1 MAKKKQEIRLESLSG
16 IDFKKEP
23 DIELAQSVI
32 EPVKP
37 EPKPQPK
44 PKSKVTKAPAVR
56 QKREPEPFPVEPPA
70 ARMARSTFAPENKI
84 RATFNIDSDLHKALK
99 DYSFFEEVNMVE
111 YIFEH
116 LVKPDLAAKGYYPP
130 RKHKK

>member
-1 MAKKKQEIRLESLSG
+1 MAKKKQEIKLESLAG
-16 IDFKKEP
+16 IDFGKEP

-32 EPVKP
+32 
-37 EPKPQPK
+37 QP
-44 PKSKVTKAPAVR
+44 PPAEAPPPAV
-56 QKREPEPFPVEPPA
+56 QKTATATAPPKQKKEA
-70 ARMARSTFAPENKI
+70 APPPQRPPRSTFAPERKV
-84 RATFNIDSDLHKALK
+84 RATFNIEEDLHKAIK

-130 RKHKK
+130 KKRKR